1 MDPDCHPLTGSSD
14 HYCLCDVFHQS
25 NSKDNRDVL
34 RTIGLVP
41 ELAGKINSQCAE
53 QLFSEVKRN
62 NYFMNM
68 LRPSAHIFLA
78 RNILHHRNLTR
89 NRKKLEQFKKLFSG
103 SPNLQLDSN
112 GKVILAGPEPEPNVG
127 PDYPTKSQ
135 TMKTTLHE
143 KEMHTVVQSQCDPHP
158 FPSPVVTS
166 LNIVKSSRT
175 FWGTVPN
182 EGQQQLLNNALDVSK
197 CKDELLI
204 TVYNTTLNRSDLWC
218 LGLGRDVEGTILN
231 CCLKVVETIAK
242 SQNVNVFSASS
253 HQIEKWPDR
262 TLKEQLLHLPVCII
276 LVPLRGN
283 SSCVAEATLWE
294 RPLRDCV

>member
-1 MDPDCHPLTGSSD
+1 MRSTWLQPADLGGCAPGAGVHVHSRPHCFSLVSGKVMTPIKAGPQLERGCTSLPANISSHWLEVAREIVTSILASFYFRGSSL
-14 HYCLCDVFHQS
+14 H
-25 NSKDNRDVL
+25 
-34 RTIGLVP
+34 G
-41 ELAGKINSQCAE
+41 AG
-53 QLFSEVKRN
+53 
-62 NYFMNM
+62 
-68 LRPSAHIFLA
+68 
-78 RNILHHRNLTR
+78 
-89 NRKKLEQFKKLFSG
+89 
-103 SPNLQLDSN
+103 
-112 GKVILAGPEPEPNVG
+112 PEPNVG

-262 TLKEQLLHLPVCII
+262 TLKDQLLHLPLDENIDWFIFPTWIPGHWMVCKHCTNHVSWA
-276 LVPLRGN
+276 L
-283 SSCVAEATLWE
+283 A
-294 RPLRDCV
+294 